1 MGTPKTSTR
10 PNLIERQ
17 DDLRV
22 FEGEPPQYKL
32 AALALVT
39 LRKIAVTGAASGTVY
54 ETVLG
59 AAKYWPW
66 HLH

>member
-1 MGTPKTSTR
+1 MATTKPQGRTS
-10 PNLIERQ
+10 LIERQ

-22 FEGEPPQYKL
+22 FEDEPPKYKL

-39 LRKIAVTGAASGTVY
+39 IRKIAVAGGLSGTVI
-54 ETVLG
+54 G